1 MAFLFW
7 TLLIIVILIAV
18 LLLIGNM
25 MYNFALN
32 GPKIRKRNEDRANRL
47 PFELDESWLIMA
59 RPEEVTIT
67 SHDGLK
73 LHAYL
78 VPRDNAP
85 YAILCH
91 GYTAYA
97 RAMSTV
103 GEAFAK
109 HGYGVLLVDARAHGK
124 SEGTAVGMGW
134 LDRKDIAQWVE
145 YLDERFD
152 NPQIALY
159 GVSMGGAAVM
169 MASGEPLPD
178 NVKAVVEDCG
188 YTSVWEVFEHNVEKV
203 LHLKPFP
210 FLTVAN
216 WITDFRAGYNMK
228 TASALQQVHKSATPT
243 LFLHGGK
250 DAFVPTSMAGRLY
263 AAEAGEKDIHIFENS
278 EHAMSAT
285 DYGADYWNVV
295 FAFLNKHIRTDEHG
309 DAEQEPE
316 TAPPSDDAAD
326 AGEEE
331 FPEPDEI

>member
-1 MAFLFW
+1 MTFLFW
-7 TLLIIVILIAV
+7 LLLAVVVLIAV
-18 LLLIGNM
+18 LLLVGNF

-32 GPKIRKRNEDRANRL
+32 GPKIRKRNEDRAVRL

-59 RPEEVTIT
+59 RPEEVTVT

-73 LHAYL
+73 LHGYL
-78 VPRDNAP
+78 VPQENAP

-103 GEAFAK
+103 GEVFAA

-124 SEGTAVGMGW
+124 SEGKAVGMGW
-134 LDRKDIAQWVE
+134 LERRDIAKWVE
-145 YLDERFD
+145 YLSDRFD
-152 NPQIALY
+152 EPPIALY
-159 GVSMGGAAVM
+159 GVSMGGATVM

-228 TASALQQVHKSATPT
+228 TASALRQVHKSKTPT

-250 DAFVPTSMAGRLY
+250 DAVVPTSMAGRLY
-263 AAEAGEKDIHIFENS
+263 AAESGEKDIHIFEES

-285 DYGADYWNVV
+285 DYGTDYWEVV
-295 FAFLNKHIRTDEHG
+295 FAFLNRYVRDGAEAPDADTPDRTDAT
-309 DAEQEPE
+309 AE
-316 TAPPSDDAAD
+316 
-326 AGEEE
+326 AGEDE